1 VDGEDL
7 RTFITTFFG
16 NIFMAIMGVAAIRFM
31 VKREFVAFS
40 SFTVVAVG
48 VGVFLYRPEVIEAMA
63 RAIADT
69 RGG

>member
-48 VGVFLYRPEVIEAMA
+48 VGVFLYCVAWARP
-63 RAIADT
+63 IADT
-69 RGG
+69 LGG